1 MSPRH
6 IREMLRANGLES
18 GLEFGA
24 RFALHAF
31 LKFMLPPGLS
41 PELALTWARHAL
53 AMVLTLPQLHA
64 VRAEA
69 PALA

>member
-6 IREMLRANGLES
+6 LRDMLRANGLES

-24 RFALHAF
+24 RFVLHAF

-41 PELALTWARHAL
+41 PEVALTWARHVLDIARAL
-53 AMVLTLPQLHA
+53 PHIHA
-64 VRAEA
+64 ARAKA
-69 PALA
+69 PAFA